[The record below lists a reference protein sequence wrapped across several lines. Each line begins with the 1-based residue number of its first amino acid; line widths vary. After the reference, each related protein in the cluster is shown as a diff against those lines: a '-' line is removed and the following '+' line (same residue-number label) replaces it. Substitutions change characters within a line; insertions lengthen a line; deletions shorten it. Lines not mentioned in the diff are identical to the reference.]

1 MNSSTQASSK
11 GSSRILWFKS
21 WKVIGA
27 LVLVASLVT
36 TSTALAMQSTAADSS
51 RDGGNAQVIFTK
63 WVTTEGDGQPVKFH
77 MEGVVSGDVGGGQFV
92 GEILEILEQT
102 PTEAN
107 TTIKALYHLNGGA
120 QQLTAQLTVVQDNNA
135 GTAVLKGVVTDG
147 WMKGAKVR
155 GAYQVIAPCGILNVA
170 TDLSGDVCFQGTLRI
185 QGHGH
190 H

>member
-27 LVLVASLVT
+27 LMLVASLVT
-36 TSTALAMQSTAADSS
+36 TSTALAMQATAADSS

-63 WVTTEGDGQPVKFH
+63 WVTTQGDGEPVQFN

-92 GEILEILEQT
+92 GEVLELMS
-102 PTEAN
+102 TEAT

-120 QQLTAQLTVVQDNNA
+120 HQLTAQLTVVQDNNA

-155 GAYQVIAPCGILNVA
+155 GAYQVIAPCGIVNAQNGLF
-170 TDLSGDVCFQGTLRI
+170 GDICFQGTLRI
-185 QGHGH
+185 QGHR
-190 H
+190 

>member
-11 GSSRILWFKS
+11 GSSRILWIKS

-27 LVLVASLVT
+27 LVLVASLAA
-36 TSTALAMQSTAADSS
+36 TSTALAMQATTADSS

-63 WVTTEGDGQPVKFH
+63 WVTSQGDGDPVLLN
-77 MEGVVSGDVGGGQFV
+77 MAGVVSGDVGGGQFV
-92 GEILEILEQT
+92 GEVLKYT
-102 PTEAN
+102 PTEDT
-107 TTIKALYHLNGGA
+107 TTIEALYHLNGGA
-120 QQLTAQLTVVQDNNA
+120 HQLTAQLTVVQDNNA
-135 GTAVLKGVVTDG
+135 GTAVIRGVVTDG

-185 QGHGH
+185 QGHH
-190 H
+190 